1 MAATESRQCTGCKV
15 TRPLSMFS
23 KRLNGDL
30 FKTCVTCQEKRK
42 ACYSKKKEEDQGYA
56 ARKMKAYVEREKAKD
71 PDGFRERVRRA
82 SRKQRD
88 KKLEEDPEGFRRRAN
103 ERNRAYTQRQ
113 LATDP
118 EGFRARKNANT
129 KKYRDANR
137 DALLA
142 KNRENDR
149 LSVKRRLTSFK
160 TPVRSRGYEWTLD
173 DDKAMDIMTGPCL
186 YCGILPVDCVHGL
199 DRMDNSRGYT
209 PENTVGCCGTCN
221 KMKKCLDAHTF
232 VDRCTHLCG
241 LERHDHAWPD
251 TRPGSL
257 ASYRHNAKKKGRP
270 FQLTETIYADTTQ
283 QPCVYCHRDITET
296 NTSGIDRIDN
306 SVGYLETNIQPCCS
320 ECNWMRADLTVEA
333 FLEKASRIAAR
344 AELLRIP
351 EMPACRYVIT
361 RRTPP
366 ATTPPKNKKRAR
378 RTGTVTT
385 DPTTR

>member
-1 MAATESRQCTGCKV
+1 
-15 TRPLSMFS
+15 MFS

-30 FKTCVTCQEKRK
+30 FKTCVTCQEKSK
-42 ACYSKKKEEDQGYA
+42 ACYAKKKEEDQGYA

-88 KKLEEDPEGFRRRAN
+88 KKLEEDPEGFRRRQN

-113 LATDP
+113 LVADP

-149 LSVKRRLTSFK
+149 LSVKRRLNTFK
-160 TPVRSRGYEWTLD
+160 TPVRSRGYEWALAD
-173 DDKAMDIMTGPCL
+173 DDAMDIMTGPCM

-221 KMKKCLDAHTF
+221 MMKKCLDAHTF

-241 LERHDHAWPD
+241 LERHDRAWPD
-251 TRPGSL
+251 TRPGPF
-257 ASYRHNAKKKGRP
+257 ASYRNNAKKRKRS
-270 FQLTETIYADTTQ
+270 FELTKADYDALIQ
-283 QPCVYCHRDITET
+283 QPCVYCHRTITQT
-296 NTSGIDRIDN
+296 NKSGIDRIDN
-306 SVGYLETNIQPCCS
+306 DLGYVAGNMQPCCT
-320 ECNWMRADLTVEA
+320 ECNRMRGTLTIDA
-333 FLEKASRIAAR
+333 FLEKATHIAAR

-351 EMPACRYVIT
+351 EMPTCLLAMT
-361 RRTPP
+361 PRRTQK
-366 ATTPPKNKKRAR
+366 PK
-378 RTGTVTT
+378 
-385 DPTTR
+385 TRSRGRDTADAESTNTISRPSS